1 MQSDEEVSNN
11 AIVLHVTNEDKTS
24 STKQMSV
31 KEEALGV
38 NGKRRTWKS
47 RASDVKNPSTL
58 EIVRANSLKVTRP
71 RSIGTPP
78 MTPRRSLSSTDSNE
92 KTLTVSVAAKKA
104 RSESVEGNE
113 KTTPGRVKKTRSE
126 ICTTIVKAGEFDSVA
141 LRKVSSL
148 PAPNSEKSDKKTEHV
163 VNVPKEETIND
174 GDHEEDS
181 KIPEEVKEFGVCQE
195 MIVSANSNEDER
207 IDDGD
212 HEEDDEE
219 EKEEEVE
226 KKSVD
231 VKEMNVA
238 KEKRVGGVE
247 IKKLSQF
254 QNRTSPSP
262 SSVRKISPPVIKR
275 AASVYSAP
283 PNSTSSTDR
292 FAEQEDNFTQSQ
304 SKLQSLVD
312 LVMWRDVSR
321 STLVFGF
328 GTFLIISSSYAND
341 LNFSFISVVA
351 YMGLIYLGLMFV
363 LKSLIH
369 RGMVEEERHKVV
381 GVREEDVKRMLRLI
395 MPYLNES
402 LHQLRA
408 LFSGDPSTTLKM
420 GVVLFVLARCGSSI
434 TLWNLAKFGNF
445 WMRRFRDAWESCNHK
460 KAVALA
466 LFTLVWNLS
475 SVTARVWA
483 AFMLLVAFRYYQ
495 HKMIW
500 TTDQADDDDEN
511 VVDEEEEEEEK
522 EQACVTQN
530 KIILIRLLMGPKRAL
545 LHKLISFREITNRR
559 EVGSFT
565 FPLSRLHTVAASP
578 LFPLKTQNHDFEVL
592 SPQANKFK
600 MSVASDSPVHS
611 SSSSDDLAA
620 FLDAELDSASDASSG
635 PSEEEEAE
643 DDEESGLK
651 RRKLEHLETVDEEEI
666 EEASSSK
673 GECQHPGSFGN
684 MCFVCGQKLEETG
697 VSFRYI
703 HKEMRLN
710 EDEISR
716 LRDSDSRFL
725 QRQRKL
731 YLVLDLDHTLL
742 NSTVL
747 RDLKPEEEYLKSHT
761 HSLQDVSGGSLF
773 MLEFMHMMTK
783 LRPFVHSF
791 LKEASEMFVM
801 YIYTM
806 GDRAY
811 ARQMAKL
818 LDPKGEYFGDR
829 IISRDD
835 GTVRHQKSLDVV
847 LGQESAVLIL
857 DDTENAWPNHKDNLI
872 VIERYHFFASSCTQ
886 FDHKYKSLSE
896 LKSDESEPDG
906 ALATVLKVLKQAHA
920 LFFENVDE
928 DISNRDVRSMLKQVR
943 KEVLK
948 GCKVVFSRVFPTKA
962 KPEDHPLWKM
972 ADELGATCV
981 TEVDASVTHVVAMD
995 VGTEKARWAVRE
1007 KKYVVHRGWIDAA
1020 NYLWKK
1026 QPEEKFSLEQL
1037 KKQQVAEEE

>member
-1 MQSDEEVSNN
+1 MDPSINTNRRRRIGGTVVAAGSVWETRMQSDEEVSNN

-58 EIVRANSLKVTRP
+58 EIVRNNSMKVTRP

-78 MTPRRSLSSTDSNE
+78 MTPRRSLSSNDSNE
-92 KTLTVSVAAKKA
+92 KSPSLSVVAKKA
-104 RSESVEGNE
+104 RSESVDGIE
-113 KTTPGRVKKTRSE
+113 KTPPARVKKTRLE
-126 ICTTIVKAGEFDSVA
+126 LCTTIVKAGEFDSVA
-141 LRKVSSL
+141 LRKVNSL
-148 PAPNSEKSDKKTEHV
+148 PSPNSEKSDKKTEHV
-163 VNVPKEETIND
+163 VNVPKEETIN
-174 GDHEEDS
+174 ENS

-195 MIVSANSNEDER
+195 MIVSANSNEDEQ

-238 KEKRVGGVE
+238 KENRVGGVE
-247 IKKLSQF
+247 IKKFSQF

-275 AASVYSAP
+275 ATSVYSVP
-283 PNSTSSTDR
+283 QNSTSSTDR

-351 YMGLIYLGLMFV
+351 YMGLIHLGLMFV

-434 TLWNLAKFGNF
+434 TLWNLAKFGFLGAFTVPKIFISYSTHFSAYGNF

-460 KAVALA
+460 KAVSLA

-500 TTDQADDDDEN
+500 TTDQADDDDDDVEN
-511 VVDEEEEEEEK
+511 VADDEEEENEK
-522 EQACVTQN
+522 EQVP
-530 KIILIRLLMGPKRAL
+530 KHKRA
-545 LHKLISFREITNRR
+545 
-559 EVGSFT
+559 
-565 FPLSRLHTVAASP
+565 P
-578 LFPLKTQNHDFEVL
+578 
-592 SPQANKFK
+592 
-600 MSVASDSPVHS
+600 
-611 SSSSDDLAA
+611 
-620 FLDAELDSASDASSG
+620 
-635 PSEEEEAE
+635 
-643 DDEESGLK
+643 
-651 RRKLEHLETVDEEEI
+651 
-666 EEASSSK
+666 
-673 GECQHPGSFGN
+673 
-684 MCFVCGQKLEETG
+684 
-697 VSFRYI
+697 
-703 HKEMRLN
+703 
-710 EDEISR
+710 
-716 LRDSDSRFL
+716 
-725 QRQRKL
+725 
-731 YLVLDLDHTLL
+731 
-742 NSTVL
+742 
-747 RDLKPEEEYLKSHT
+747 
-761 HSLQDVSGGSLF
+761 
-773 MLEFMHMMTK
+773 HMM
-783 LRPFVHSF
+783 
-791 LKEASEMFVM
+791 M
-801 YIYTM
+801 
-806 GDRAY
+806 
-811 ARQMAKL
+811 
-818 LDPKGEYFGDR
+818 
-829 IISRDD
+829 
-835 GTVRHQKSLDVV
+835 
-847 LGQESAVLIL
+847 
-857 DDTENAWPNHKDNLI
+857 PNK
-872 VIERYHFFASSCTQ
+872 
-886 FDHKYKSLSE
+886 
-896 LKSDESEPDG
+896 
-906 ALATVLKVLKQAHA
+906 
-920 LFFENVDE
+920 
-928 DISNRDVRSMLKQVR
+928 
-943 KEVLK
+943 
-948 GCKVVFSRVFPTKA
+948 
-962 KPEDHPLWKM
+962 
-972 ADELGATCV
+972 
-981 TEVDASVTHVVAMD
+981 
-995 VGTEKARWAVRE
+995 
-1007 KKYVVHRGWIDAA
+1007 
-1020 NYLWKK
+1020 
-1026 QPEEKFSLEQL
+1026 L
-1037 KKQQVAEEE
+1037 KKIS

>member
-1 MQSDEEVSNN
+1 MDPSINSSRRRRIGGTAGSVCETRMQSDDEVSNN

-24 STKQMSV
+24 STKQMSL

-47 RASDVKNPSTL
+47 RAFDVKNPSTL
-58 EIVRANSLKVTRP
+58 EIVRTNSLKVTRP

-78 MTPRRSLSSTDSNE
+78 MTPRRSLSSNDSNE
-92 KTLTVSVAAKKA
+92 KSPSLSVAAKKA
-104 RSESVEGNE
+104 RSDSVEGIE

-126 ICTTIVKAGEFDSVA
+126 LCTTIVKAGEFDSVA

-148 PAPNSEKSDKKTEHV
+148 PVPNSEKSDKKTEHV
-163 VNVPKEETIND
+163 VDVPKEETIN
-174 GDHEEDS
+174 ENS

-195 MIVSANSNEDER
+195 MIVSAKSNEDEQ
-207 IDDGD
+207 INDGD

-238 KEKRVGGVE
+238 KENRVGVE

-262 SSVRKISPPVIKR
+262 SSIRKISPPVIKR
-275 AASVYSAP
+275 ATSVYSVP

-434 TLWNLAKFGNF
+434 TLWNLAKFGFLGAFTVPKIFISYSTHFSAYGNF

-460 KAVALA
+460 KAVSLA

-500 TTDQADDDDEN
+500 TTDQADDDDDEN
-511 VVDEEEEEEEK
+511 VVDEEEEEEEEK
-522 EQACVTQN
+522 EQV
-530 KIILIRLLMGPKRAL
+530 PK
-545 LHKLISFREITNRR
+545 HKMA
-559 EVGSFT
+559 
-565 FPLSRLHTVAASP
+565 P
-578 LFPLKTQNHDFEVL
+578 
-592 SPQANKFK
+592 
-600 MSVASDSPVHS
+600 
-611 SSSSDDLAA
+611 
-620 FLDAELDSASDASSG
+620 
-635 PSEEEEAE
+635 
-643 DDEESGLK
+643 
-651 RRKLEHLETVDEEEI
+651 
-666 EEASSSK
+666 
-673 GECQHPGSFGN
+673 
-684 MCFVCGQKLEETG
+684 
-697 VSFRYI
+697 
-703 HKEMRLN
+703 
-710 EDEISR
+710 
-716 LRDSDSRFL
+716 
-725 QRQRKL
+725 
-731 YLVLDLDHTLL
+731 
-742 NSTVL
+742 
-747 RDLKPEEEYLKSHT
+747 
-761 HSLQDVSGGSLF
+761 
-773 MLEFMHMMTK
+773 HMM
-783 LRPFVHSF
+783 
-791 LKEASEMFVM
+791 M
-801 YIYTM
+801 
-806 GDRAY
+806 
-811 ARQMAKL
+811 
-818 LDPKGEYFGDR
+818 
-829 IISRDD
+829 
-835 GTVRHQKSLDVV
+835 
-847 LGQESAVLIL
+847 
-857 DDTENAWPNHKDNLI
+857 PNK
-872 VIERYHFFASSCTQ
+872 
-886 FDHKYKSLSE
+886 
-896 LKSDESEPDG
+896 
-906 ALATVLKVLKQAHA
+906 
-920 LFFENVDE
+920 
-928 DISNRDVRSMLKQVR
+928 
-943 KEVLK
+943 
-948 GCKVVFSRVFPTKA
+948 
-962 KPEDHPLWKM
+962 
-972 ADELGATCV
+972 
-981 TEVDASVTHVVAMD
+981 
-995 VGTEKARWAVRE
+995 
-1007 KKYVVHRGWIDAA
+1007 
-1020 NYLWKK
+1020 
-1026 QPEEKFSLEQL
+1026 L
-1037 KKQQVAEEE
+1037 KKIS